1 MHIVVHSRALLK
13 QLQLVARA
21 STTKG
26 TLPVYEHVLLE
37 AAADGLHMHCTNL
50 NVHVRSFIDGETGTT
65 GRVCV
70 PAARLIRAL
79 RNMPD
84 EHIRL
89 VANKNGSLTILTTTG
104 DFTIPG
110 DSPAQF
116 PGWPET
122 GETTAQFVVV
132 PSSVLYR
139 ALHRTIPV
147 TGSDKLRPALSDIR
161 VEVAPDGVYFV
172 ATDAHKL
179 VAVRWTEYITDK
191 PFSFELPE
199 WCIKIAHACLA
210 KWSGKVAVE
219 CCEQHVVI
227 TAGRITIAATRRDV
241 KYVKW
246 RQVIHANPTTTV
258 VVGRAALL
266 AALRRLDVFTSKS
279 THEVTMQVEPHRLMI
294 TAHNPNDDSRG
305 TERLSIE
312 QSGDP
317 IRIGF
322 NARFLIRML
331 SGMHGESVVLRMTAP
346 NRAVLMA
353 PERQMDGEEYTGL
366 VMPVMLQNE

>member
-1 MHIVVHSRALLK
+1 MHIVVHSRTLLK
-13 QLQLVARA
+13 QLKLVARA

-37 AAADGLHMHCTNL
+37 ATNDGLHMHCTNL
-50 NVHVRSFIDGETGTT
+50 NVHVRSFVDGETHTT
-65 GRVCV
+65 GRVLV
-70 PAARLIRAL
+70 PAARLVKAL

-89 VANKNGSLTILTTTG
+89 VANKNGSLTILTITG

-116 PGWPET
+116 PCWPET
-122 GETTAQFVVV
+122 GETTAHLVDV

-147 TGSDKLRPALSDIR
+147 TGSDKLRPVLSDIR
-161 VEVAPDGVYFV
+161 VEATADGVYFV

-179 VAVRWTEYITDK
+179 VAVKWTEHTTDK

-199 WCIKIAHACLA
+199 WCAKIAHACLA
-210 KWSGKVAVE
+210 TWSGKVAVE

-227 TAGRITIAATRRDV
+227 TAGRITIAATRRDAE
-241 KYVKW
+241 YVKW
-246 RQVIHANPTTTV
+246 RSVIPSNPPITV
-258 VVGRAALL
+258 IVGRAALL

-279 THEVTMQVEPHRLMI
+279 THEVTMQVEPHRMRI

-305 TERLSIE
+305 TERLSVE

-331 SGMHGESVVLRMTAP
+331 TGINSERVVLRLTAP
-346 NRAVLMA
+346 DKTVLMA

-366 VMPVMLQNE
+366 VMPVMINE